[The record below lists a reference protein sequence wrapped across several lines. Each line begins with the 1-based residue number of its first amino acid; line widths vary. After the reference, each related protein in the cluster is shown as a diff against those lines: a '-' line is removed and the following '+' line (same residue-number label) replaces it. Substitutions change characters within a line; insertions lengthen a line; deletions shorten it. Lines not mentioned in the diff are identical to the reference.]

1 VSRSLSDLLWYL
13 LFLSF
18 CFVAMVYNSEDTSK
32 EEPKEEQKEEPKGE
46 QKEEQKE
53 EPKEEPKEEQK
64 EEQNVQLLASEIDRL
79 VGSAVAE
86 AEEKVFSRSN
96 SMVKQSE
103 KENEE
108 VAVVEENTMDATTME
123 PALPTPN
130 EPKEVKQEEP
140 PPAQQSPAVEEQ
152 PPRAEA
158 ETVQE
163 PPTPEEPPTTP
174 EEPTAAPEEPAA
186 AEKPAAVAS
195 SVVNAEDAST
205 EDAST
210 VIADLG
216 LENELAAAVAAAE
229 EEEEEDFDALMMS

>member
-18 CFVAMVYNSEDTSK
+18 CFVAMVYNSEDTSIKEETTK
-32 EEPKEEQKEEPKGE
+32 EEPKEEQKEEPK
-46 QKEEQKE
+46 EEQ
-53 EPKEEPKEEQK
+53 KEEPKEEQK

-140 PPAQQSPAVEEQ
+140 PPAQQTPVVEEQ
-152 PPRAEA
+152 PPQAEA

-163 PPTPEEPPTTP
+163 PPTTP
-174 EEPTAAPEEPAA
+174 EEPTATPEEPAA

-195 SVVNAEDAST
+195 SAVNAEDAST

-229 EEEEEDFDALMMS
+229 EEEEEEDFDALMMS

>member
-1 VSRSLSDLLWYL
+1 MAV
-13 LFLSF
+13 
-18 CFVAMVYNSEDTSK
+18 FV
-32 EEPKEEQKEEPKGE
+32 
-46 QKEEQKE
+46 
-53 EPKEEPKEEQK
+53 

-108 VAVVEENTMDATTME
+108 VAVVEEKTMDATTME

-130 EPKEVKQEEP
+130 EPEEVKQEEP

-163 PPTPEEPPTTP
+163 PPTTP
-174 EEPTAAPEEPAA
+174 EEPTAAPKEPAA
-186 AEKPAAVAS
+186 AEKPAVVAS

-229 EEEEEDFDALMMS
+229 EEEEDFDALMMS